1 MFVDVILP
9 LPLAD
14 SYTYSV
20 PAHLTSDMAVG
31 KRVVVQFGAKKI
43 YTAIILA
50 VHDENTSGVE
60 VKDIMDVLDK
70 APVVTSQQL
79 RLWRWIADYY
89 MCSLG
94 DVYKA
99 ALPSGMKLESETVIV
114 LNEGYEATCPLT
126 DRENIV
132 FTAIER
138 EKEINILALQKACG
152 LNSVLPVVTSLMAK
166 GLVSV
171 KESLRVGYRP
181 KTEVMVR
188 LAGDLRP
195 DHLNTLLNALQRS
208 VKQQEMVVTYLQLS
222 GYIEDNEVTGLEK
235 NPVPKSLLMKKTGG
249 ATSAFNALVQKKVL
263 SPYEVTTSRLDNDDG
278 TGPIAEIH
286 KLNPNQQKALD
297 AICSSFALGDS
308 AGQMS
313 QAGQTSPTAQTLLHG
328 VTSSGK
334 TEVYI
339 HLIKKYIDEG
349 RQVLYLLPEI
359 ALTTQ
364 ITDRLRQFFGKDM
377 GVYHSK
383 FPDAERVEVYKKQ
396 LSENPYQLILGVRS
410 SIFLPFSNLG
420 LIIVDEEHE
429 ASYKQ
434 QDPAPRYHA
443 RSCAVMLAHQ
453 LGNCQ
458 VVHGTATPSVETYY
472 NTTNG
477 KAGYVAMTERYQN
490 IELPEINIVDI
501 QRLRQQKRMKGPFS
515 QEVIDAVNSALD
527 RKEQV
532 ILFQNRR
539 GYSQYVECRTCGW
552 VPRCEHCDV
561 SLTYHRSVHQMTCH
575 YCGFTYQIPASCP
588 NCGERDLRGIGVG
601 TEQLEDLVSKIFP
614 EAKVMRMDLDT
625 AKTRKSYERII
636 TDFSEHKA
644 DILIGTQMVTKGL
657 DFSGVSVVCI
667 LDADSMVNYPDFRSY
682 ERAFQMLVQVS
693 GRAGRKGQRGRVIL
707 QTRKP
712 DHPLFAQVKNNDF
725 IGMFEQQMAERR
737 LFHYP
742 PFARLIYVYVK
753 HRDETTADKVAVD
766 MAAQMRASFGQR
778 VLGPDRPVVSRVQSL
793 HIRKIILKVE
803 VTASIA
809 KAKQILH
816 IIHENIHQKYKSANI
831 YFDVDP
837 M

>member
-20 PAHLTSDMAVG
+20 PANLTAAVAVG

-43 YTAIILA
+43 YTAIIIA
-50 VHDENTSGVE
+50 VHGENSSGVE
-60 VKDIMDVLDK
+60 VKDVMEVLDA
-70 APVVTSQQL
+70 APVVTGQQL
-79 RLWRWIADYY
+79 CLWRWIADYY

-99 ALPSGMKLESETVIV
+99 ALPAGMKLESETVIV
-114 LNEGYEATCPLT
+114 VNEDFEATSLLT
-126 DRENIV
+126 ERENIV
-132 FTAIER
+132 FNAVER

-152 LNSVLPVVTSLMAK
+152 LHSVLPVVSSLMAK

-181 KTEVMVR
+181 KTETMVR

-195 DHLNTLLNALQRS
+195 ERVNTLLNALQRS
-208 VKQQEMVVTYLQLS
+208 VKQQEMVVAYLQLS
-222 GYIEDNEVTGLEK
+222 GYIENNDVTGTERY
-235 NPVPKSLLMKKTGG
+235 PVRKSELMKKTG
-249 ATSAFNALVQKKVL
+249 AAASVFSALLQKKVL
-263 SPYEVTTSRLDNDDG
+263 IQYEITTSRLDNDGKDDG
-278 TGPIAEIH
+278 RREIH
-286 KLNPNQQKALD
+286 TLNPQQQTALD
-297 AICSSFALGDS
+297 AICSSL
-308 AGQMS
+308 
-313 QAGQTSPTAQTLLHG
+313 TITPQTLLHG

-349 RQVLYLLPEI
+349 KQVLYLLPEI

-364 ITDRLRQFFGKDM
+364 ITDRLRQFFGNDM

-396 LSENPYQLILGVRS
+396 LSDRPYKLILGVRS
-410 SIFLPFSNLG
+410 SIFLPFNNLG
-420 LIIVDEEHE
+420 LVIVDEEHE
-429 ASYKQ
+429 PSYKQ

-458 VVHGTATPSVETYY
+458 VLYGTATPSVETYY
-472 NTTNG
+472 NTTAG
-477 KAGYVAMTERYQN
+477 KANYVAMTERYQN
-490 IELPEINIVDI
+490 IELPEIHIVDI

-515 QEVIDAVNSALD
+515 QEVIDAINAALD
-527 RKEQV
+527 RHEQV

-575 YCGFTYQIPASCP
+575 YCGYTYQIPAACP

-601 TEQLEDLVSKIFP
+601 TEQLEDLISKIFP

-693 GRAGRKGQRGRVIL
+693 GRAGRQGRRGKVIL

-712 DHPLFAQVKNNDF
+712 DHPLFSQVKNNDF
-725 IGMFEQQMAERR
+725 IGMFESQVAERR

-742 PFARLIYVYVK
+742 PFYRLIYIYVK
-753 HRDETTADKVAVD
+753 HREEATADKVAQE
-766 MAAQMRASFGQR
+766 MAAQMRASFGLR
-778 VLGPDRPVVSRVQSL
+778 VLGPDRPVISRVQSL
-793 HIRKIILKVE
+793 HIRKIVLKVE
-803 VTASIA
+803 ATASVS

-816 IIHENIHQKYKSANI
+816 IIHDSIHQKYKSTII

>member
-1 MFVDVILP
+1 MFIDVILP

-14 SYTYSV
+14 TYTYSV
-20 PAHLTSDMAVG
+20 PPTLNAQLAVG

-43 YTAIILA
+43 YTGIILDI
-50 VHDENTSGVE
+50 HQQNNSGVQA
-60 VKDIMDVLDK
+60 KDIMEILDTE
-70 APVVTSQQL
+70 PVVTSHQL
-79 RLWRWIADYY
+79 QLWRWIADYY
-89 MCSLG
+89 MCTLG

-99 ALPSGMKLESETVIV
+99 AVPAGMKLESETTIV
-114 LNEGYEATCPLT
+114 LNDDYEATTPLT
-126 DRENIV
+126 ERENIAFNV
-132 FTAIER
+132 VER
-138 EKEINILALQKACG
+138 EKEINISALQKACG
-152 LNSVLPVVTSLMAK
+152 INAILPIVNSLMSK

-171 KESLRVGYRP
+171 KESIRVGYRP
-181 KTEVMVR
+181 KTETMVR

-195 DHLNTLLNALQRS
+195 ERLNTLLNALQRS
-208 VKQQEMVVTYLQLS
+208 VKQQEMVASYLQLS
-222 GYIEDNEVTGLEK
+222 GYIEDNDVTGEEK
-235 NPVPKSLLMKKTGG
+235 YPVSRALLLKKTG
-249 ATSAFNALVQKKVL
+249 ATSNVLNTLLQKKVL
-263 SPYEVTTSRLDNDDG
+263 TQYEVTTSRLDNDAKD
-278 TGPIAEIH
+278 TGLAEIH
-286 KLNPNQQKALD
+286 QLNPQQQNAFN
-297 AICSSFALGDS
+297 AICSSFTS
-308 AGQMS
+308 S
-313 QAGQTSPTAQTLLHG
+313 QQTLLHG

-349 RQVLYLLPEI
+349 QQVLYLLPEI

-364 ITDRLRQFFGKDM
+364 ITDRLRQFFGNDM

-396 LSENPYQLILGVRS
+396 LSDHPYKLILGVRS
-410 SIFLPFSNLG
+410 SIFLPFKNLG
-420 LIIVDEEHE
+420 LIIIDEEHE

-453 LGNCQ
+453 LGNCK
-458 VVHGTATPSVETYY
+458 VLYGTATPSIETYH

-477 KAGYVAMTERYQN
+477 KVGYVEMKERYKN
-490 IELPEINIVDI
+490 IELPEIQLIDI
-501 QRLRQQKRMKGPFS
+501 KRLRQQKRMKGPFS
-515 QEVIDAVNSALD
+515 QEVIDAINEALD
-527 RKEQV
+527 QHEQV

-539 GYSQYVECRTCGW
+539 GYSQFVECHTCGW

-575 YCGFTYQIPASCP
+575 YCGYTYQIPSACP

-614 EAKVMRMDLDT
+614 DAKVLRMDLDT

-636 TDFSEHKA
+636 NDFSEHKA

-667 LDADSMVNYPDFRSY
+667 LDADTIINYPDFRSY
-682 ERAFQMLVQVS
+682 ERAFHMLVQVS
-693 GRAGRKGQRGRVIL
+693 GRAGRQGRRGKVIL
-707 QTRKP
+707 QTKKA
-712 DHPLFAQVKNNDF
+712 DHPLFEQIKNNDF
-725 IGMFEQQMAERR
+725 IGMFESQIAERR

-742 PFARLIYVYVK
+742 PFYRLINVYVK
-753 HRDETTADKVAVD
+753 HRDESVVQGVAQEMTTL
-766 MAAQMRASFGQR
+766 MRASFGQR

-803 VTASIA
+803 SNASFA
-809 KAKQILH
+809 KAKEILRF
-816 IIHENIHQKYKSANI
+816 IHNTMRQKYKSATI

-837 M
+837 V

>member
-1 MFVDVILP
+1 MYIDVILP

-14 SYTYSV
+14 TYTYSV
-20 PAHLTSDMAVG
+20 PPTLTAQLAVG

-43 YTAIILA
+43 YTGIILDI
-50 VHDENTSGVE
+50 HEHNNSGVQA
-60 VKDIMDVLDK
+60 KDIMEILD
-70 APVVTSQQL
+70 AEPVVTSHQL
-79 RLWRWIADYY
+79 QLWRWIADYY
-89 MCSLG
+89 MCTLG

-99 ALPSGMKLESETVIV
+99 AVPAGMKLESETTIV
-114 LNEGYEATCPLT
+114 LNDDYEATTPLT
-126 DRENIV
+126 ERENIAFNV
-132 FTAIER
+132 VER
-138 EKEINILALQKACG
+138 EKEINISALQKACG
-152 LNSVLPVVTSLMAK
+152 INAILPVVNSLMSK

-171 KESLRVGYRP
+171 KESIRVGYRP
-181 KTEVMVR
+181 KTETMVR

-195 DHLNTLLNALQRS
+195 ERLNTLLNALQRS

-222 GYIEDNEVTGLEK
+222 GYIEDNDVTGEEK
-235 NPVPKSLLMKKTGG
+235 YPVSRALLLKKT
-249 ATSAFNALVQKKVL
+249 SAASSVLNTLLQKKVL
-263 SPYEVTTSRLDNDDG
+263 TQYEVTTSRLDNDAKN
-278 TGPIAEIH
+278 TGLAEIH
-286 KLNPNQQKALD
+286 QLNPQQQNAFN
-297 AICSSFALGDS
+297 AICSSFTS
-308 AGQMS
+308 S
-313 QAGQTSPTAQTLLHG
+313 QQTLLHG

-349 RQVLYLLPEI
+349 QQVLYLLPEI

-364 ITDRLRQFFGKDM
+364 ITDRLRQFFGNDM

-396 LSENPYQLILGVRS
+396 LSDHPYKLILGVRS
-410 SIFLPFSNLG
+410 SIFLPFKNLG
-420 LIIVDEEHE
+420 LIIIDEEHE

-453 LGNCQ
+453 LGNCK
-458 VVHGTATPSVETYY
+458 VLYGTATPSIETYH

-477 KAGYVAMTERYQN
+477 KVGYVEMKERYKN
-490 IELPEINIVDI
+490 IELPEIQLIDI
-501 QRLRQQKRMKGPFS
+501 KRLRQQKRMKGPFS
-515 QEVIDAVNSALD
+515 QEVIDAINEALD
-527 RKEQV
+527 QHEQV

-539 GYSQYVECRTCGW
+539 GYSQFVECHTCGW

-575 YCGFTYQIPASCP
+575 YCGYTYQIPSACP

-614 EAKVMRMDLDT
+614 EAKVLRMDLDT

-636 TDFSEHKA
+636 NDFSEHKA

-667 LDADSMVNYPDFRSY
+667 LDADTIINYPDFRSY
-682 ERAFQMLVQVS
+682 ERAFHMLVQVS
-693 GRAGRKGQRGRVIL
+693 GRAGRQGRRGKVIL
-707 QTRKP
+707 QTKKA
-712 DHPLFAQVKNNDF
+712 DHPLFEQIKNNDF
-725 IGMFEQQMAERR
+725 IGMFESQIAERR

-742 PFARLIYVYVK
+742 PFYRLINVYVK
-753 HRDETTADKVAVD
+753 HRDESVVQGVAQEMTTL
-766 MAAQMRASFGQR
+766 MRASFGQR

-803 VTASIA
+803 SNASFA
-809 KAKQILH
+809 KAKEILRF
-816 IIHENIHQKYKSANI
+816 IHNTIRQKYKSATI
-831 YFDVDP
+831 YFDIDP
-837 M
+837 V

>member
-9 LPLAD
+9 LPLAA

-20 PAHLTSDMAVG
+20 PAPLTSSVAVG

-50 VHDENTSGVE
+50 FHDENHSGVE
-60 VKDIMDVLDK
+60 AKEIMDVLDM
-70 APVVTSQQL
+70 APVVTSHQL
-79 RLWRWIADYY
+79 LFWRWIADYY
-89 MCSLG
+89 MCTLG

-99 ALPSGMKLESETVIV
+99 ALPSGMKLESETTIV
-114 LNEGYEATCPLT
+114 LNEEFEATGPLT
-126 DRENIV
+126 ERENMV
-132 FTAIER
+132 FNTIER

-152 LNSVLPVVTSLMAK
+152 LNSVLTVVTSLMAK

-181 KTEVMVR
+181 KTEAMVK

-195 DHLNTLLNALQRS
+195 DRINTLLNALQRS
-208 VKQQEMVVTYLQLS
+208 VKQQEMVVAYLQLS
-222 GYIEDNEVTGLEK
+222 GYIEDNDVTGIEK
-235 NPVPKSLLMKKTGG
+235 HPVPKNLLMKKTGA
-249 ATSAFNALVQKKVL
+249 ATSVFNALVQKKVMVQ
-263 SPYEVTTSRLDNDDG
+263 YEVTTSRLDNDGG
-278 TGPIAEIH
+278 TGTVSEIH
-286 KLNPNQQKALD
+286 QLNPQQQTALD
-297 AICSSFALGDS
+297 AICSSFDLRQNS
-308 AGQMS
+308 P
-313 QAGQTSPTAQTLLHG
+313 TSPTKQTLLHG

-364 ITDRLRQFFGKDM
+364 ITDRLRQFFGNDM

-396 LSENPYQLILGVRS
+396 LSEKPYQLILGVRS
-410 SIFLPFSNLG
+410 SIFLPFKNLG

-458 VVHGTATPSVETYY
+458 VLHGTATPSVETYY

-515 QEVIDAVNSALD
+515 QEVIDAINVALD
-527 RKEQV
+527 HHEQV

-561 SLTYHRSVHQMTCH
+561 SLTYHRFVHQMTCH
-575 YCGFTYQIPASCP
+575 YCGYTYQIPASCP
-588 NCGERDLRGIGVG
+588 SCGERDLRGIGVG

-636 TDFSEHKA
+636 SDFSDHKA

-693 GRAGRKGQRGRVIL
+693 GRAGRKGGRGRVIL

-712 DHPLFAQVKNNDF
+712 DHPLFEQVKNNDF
-725 IGMFEQQMAERR
+725 IGMFEQQVAERR

-742 PFARLIYVYVK
+742 PFYRLIYVYVK
-753 HRDETTADKVAVD
+753 HRDEATVDKVAVE
-766 MAAQMRASFGQR
+766 MAAQMRASFGLR

-803 VTASIA
+803 VTSSVA

-816 IIHENIHQKYKSANI
+816 VVHDNIHQKYKSAII